1 MKKKLDKK
9 ERRMM
14 IKRKMEW
21 MKEKK
26 GRRKKIKIFFIF
38 LNLFHFKKKYWKQK
52 YKIIS
57 SFHSICMKFNL

>member
-21 MKEKK
+21 MKEKRK
-26 GRRKKIKIFFIF
+26 GEGKR
-38 LNLFHFKKKYWKQK
+38 
-52 YKIIS
+52 
-57 SFHSICMKFNL
+57 